1 MIEALEHPY
10 LAPHA
15 LFIPLDFASS
25 ESPSVRPR
33 MRRPQEMA
41 GEGFRVVAEES
52 GVAGSELR
60 VAVRGGWMG
69 RRRGAQRGSTIL
81 VVWYV
86 SCRALS

>member
-15 LFIPLDFASS
+15 LFIPIDFASS

-41 GEGFRVVAEES
+41 GEGFRGVAEES
-52 GVAGSELR
+52 GVAGSDLG
-60 VAVRGGWMG
+60 VAVRGGVGGWVG
-69 RRRGAQRGSTIL
+69 GAALSEGLSFCG
-81 VVWYV
+81 WSYV
-86 SCRALS
+86 S